1 MGFFAGLLSSLGG
14 LSTATK
20 LTIASNVVGG
30 VASYASAKQQRKQ
43 AIADQDNQ
51 YVRMRNAAQRAG
63 FNPLTVLRAT
73 GGQGFTGLPV
83 ISKAAAF
90 GNVAAGIFDAVRQ
103 APIDKYNEEV
113 RELEKKQ
120 RQADLELMPMRG
132 KLMKA
137 QINNL
142 YQEQV
147 KTAMPAVGMP
157 TNSAITTKELP
168 MTTQALETLVN
179 GALSRVTRDA
189 AGNYVGDEL
198 RPTTNQYVTRSGRVV
213 NLPGDEMDL
222 GAVAIGTGIE
232 AIDGFIQLYDKTT
245 GALSKTTIGKMAKE
259 TVTQMQNLG
268 QTPPFSTKIL
278 D

>member
-1 MGFFAGLLSSLGG
+1 MDPATMAAIAG
-14 LSTATK
+14 A
-20 LTIASNVVGG
+20 IAGPVLDLV
-30 VASYASAKQQRKQ
+30 SAKEKRKQ
-43 AIADQDNQ
+43 AIEDQKNQ
-51 YVRMRNAAQRAG
+51 YVRLREAAERAG
-63 FNPLTVLRAT
+63 FNPLTVLRST
-73 GGQGFTGLPV
+73 GGAGFTGMPV

-90 GNVAAGIFDAVRQ
+90 GNAATGIFDAVRR
-103 APIDKYNEEV
+103 APIDKYNQEV
-113 RELEKKQ
+113 RDLEIKQ
-120 RQADLELMPMRG
+120 RKADLDLMPMRG

-142 YQEQV
+142 YQRQV
-147 KTAMPAVGMP
+147 KTQMPAVGMP

-198 RPTTNQYVTRSGRVV
+198 RPTSNQYVTRSGRVI
-213 NLPGDEMDL
+213 NLPGDEMEI

-232 AIDGFIQLYDKTT
+232 AIDGFIQLYDKAT

-268 QTPPFSTKIL
+268 QTPPFSTRIL